1 MDRISDFIDIFDETR
16 TFVRGRDPQKF
27 TIMTVGYRDKFT
39 GLRYQGV
46 PRRNIYPVTIY
57 TNEYDRIKI
66 DMNKAR
72 DYKNINSGCSLAPF
86 DVILLPCVA
95 IKDPGFD
102 GIGALR
108 EAFEILKEAFG
119 LLKPDGL
126 FFVGV
131 EKQEYGSLDTMTAA
145 AEYVSQVALTVAMQA
160 GFAVP
165 TIKKSYAM
173 IAFDFSK
180 PVLAPEIK
188 PPDPL
193 LAKIAEML

>member
-1 MDRISDFIDIFDETR
+1 MDRISDFIDIFDEVR
-16 TFVRGRDPQKF
+16 TFVRGRDPKKF
-27 TIMTVGYRDKFT
+27 TIMTVGFDRDKLT

-46 PRRNIYPVTIY
+46 PRRNIYPVTVY

-72 DYKNINSGCSLAPF
+72 DHEDINSGWSLTPF
-86 DVILLPCVA
+86 DVILLP
-95 IKDPGFD
+95 GF
-102 GIGALR
+102 I
-108 EAFEILKEAFG
+108 FQTPEILKEAFG

-131 EKQEYGSLDTMTAA
+131 EKPEYVSLDTLTVA

-165 TIKKSYAM
+165 IIKKGCNGV
-173 IAFDFSK
+173 AFDFSQ

-188 PPDPL
+188 PPAPL
-193 LAKIAEML
+193 LAKIAKML

>member
-27 TIMTVGYRDKFT
+27 TIMNVGFNRDKFT

-86 DVILLPCVA
+86 DVILLP
-95 IKDPGFD
+95 GFIFD
-102 GIGALR
+102 R
-108 EAFEILKEAFG
+108 QTPEILKEAFG

>member
-1 MDRISDFIDIFDETR
+1 MDRISDIDFFDEAR
-16 TFVRGRDPQKF
+16 TFVRGRDPKK
-27 TIMTVGYRDKFT
+27 ITVLHVDYGWCKLT
-39 GLRYQGV
+39 GLKGV
-46 PRRNIYPVTIY
+46 PPCNIYPIAAK
-57 TNEYDRIKI
+57 TNEYDKIKI

-131 EKQEYGSLDTMTAA
+131 DKPEYVSLDTLTVA

-165 TIKKSYAM
+165 TIKKGCNGV
-173 IAFDFSK
+173 AFDFSQ

-188 PPDPL
+188 PPAPL
-193 LAKIAEML
+193 LAKIAKML

>member
-1 MDRISDFIDIFDETR
+1 MDRISDFIDIFDEVR
-16 TFVRGRDPQKF
+16 TFVRGRDPKKF
-27 TIMTVGYRDKFT
+27 TIMTVGFDRDKLT
-39 GLRYQGV
+39 GLQGV
-46 PRRNIYPVTIY
+46 PRRNIYPVTVY
-57 TNEYDRIKI
+57 TNEYDKIKI

-72 DYKNINSGCSLAPF
+72 DHEDINSGWSLTPF
-86 DVILLPCVA
+86 DVILLP
-95 IKDPGFD
+95 GF
-102 GIGALR
+102 I
-108 EAFEILKEAFG
+108 FQTPEILKEAFG

-131 EKQEYGSLDTMTAA
+131 EKPEYVSLDTMTVA

-165 TIKKSYAM
+165 TIKKSYAV

-188 PPDPL
+188 LPAPL
-193 LAKIAEML
+193 LAKMAKML

>member
-1 MDRISDFIDIFDETR
+1 MDRISDIYFFDEVR

-27 TIMTVGYRDKFT
+27 TIMTVDYGWRKLT
-39 GLRYQGV
+39 GLKGV
-46 PRRNIYPVTIY
+46 PRRNIYPIAAK
-57 TNEYDRIKI
+57 TNEYDKIKI

>member
-1 MDRISDFIDIFDETR
+1 MDRISDFIDIFDEVR
-16 TFVRGRDPQKF
+16 TFVRGRDPKKF
-27 TIMTVGYRDKFT
+27 TIMTVGFDRDKLT
-39 GLRYQGV
+39 GLQGV
-46 PRRNIYPVTIY
+46 PRRNIYPVTVY
-57 TNEYDRIKI
+57 TNEYDKIKI

-72 DYKNINSGCSLAPF
+72 DHEDINSGWSLTPF
-86 DVILLPCVA
+86 DVILLP
-95 IKDPGFD
+95 GF
-102 GIGALR
+102 I
-108 EAFEILKEAFG
+108 FQTPEILKEAFG

-131 EKQEYGSLDTMTAA
+131 DKPEYVSLDTLTVA

-165 TIKKSYAM
+165 TIKKSYAV

-188 PPDPL
+188 LPAPL
-193 LAKIAEML
+193 LAKMAKML

>member
-86 DVILLPCVA
+86 DVILLP
-95 IKDPGFD
+95 GFIFD
-102 GIGALR
+102 R
-108 EAFEILKEAFG
+108 QTPEILKEAFG